1 MKIEKKKGKQEG
13 KAKNCSFNGC
23 VAPRGYTTLEL
34 HVHPLWRLFCG
45 RGTPPYG
52 SAITQYDP
60 FTVVSISFPKIATA
74 GTKRQRQ
81 EREPL
86 ALEAG

>member
-1 MKIEKKKGKQEG
+1 M
-13 KAKNCSFNGC
+13 
-23 VAPRGYTTLEL
+23 VAWRHVATRRSNYMSTL
-34 HVHPLWRLFCG
+34 CG
-45 RGTPPYG
+45 GSSAVVGHHPYG

-86 ALEAG
+86 ALGAG